1 MDSLGNQSNGEE
13 KRIPELTN
21 DYAFRVELDR
31 KSLNQNLST
40 QNLRK
45 LSGTVKDNQ
54 NTVMP

>member
-1 MDSLGNQSNGEE
+1 MDGLGNQSNGDE

-45 LSGTVKDNQ
+45 LSGTVKENQ